1 MLPEQGAYDGAGVG
15 GTGAGVGGTGAGV
28 GGGVAT
34 GAGVG
39 GEWRLALVLDLDFH
53 RMLEGKKTTL

>member
-15 GTGAGVGGTGAGV
+15 GTGASVGGGVATGAGV

-39 GEWRLALVLDLDFH
+39 LPSHAR
-53 RMLEGKKTTL
+53 R